1 MRIEN
6 LSPLAAHECCRWR
19 DAQARRKGALRLLA
33 ASLCLA
39 AFAAGAEAPSL
50 RLPDAVAPQVYQV
63 SLILDPAKPGFT
75 GDIVIDV
82 DVKSPVREIW
92 LNGHHLTLKSAVW
105 TAGGKSRSAKT
116 ATSGEDF
123 VSLSFAHP
131 LPVGKAR
138 LHILYAGRINV
149 GASTGIFRSSDG
161 GHDYLFTQFES
172 TDARAA
178 FPCFDEPGYKT
189 PWQLTLHVPAGQ
201 KAVSN
206 TPVVRQEHEGHR
218 EVIEFQPTKPL
229 PSYLVAFGVGPF
241 DIVDAGKVA
250 RSGAPVRIIAPKE
263 KADEARYAAEVSA
276 PILTQLED
284 YFGIPYPYPKADQ
297 VAIPVTFGFGAMEN
311 PGLVTYAQ
319 TLILAKP
326 DSDSIPRQRRY
337 AEVAAHELAHQWFGD
352 YVTTAW
358 WDDIWLN
365 EAFATWMQKTLTAA
379 WKPEW
384 NTRVDDVSDKLD
396 VMDEDSLVS
405 ARKIRQEIVSKD
417 DISNAFDGITYQKGA
432 AVIAMFENYMG
443 SAAFRTGVRQ
453 YMNKYAFGN
462 ATAQDFLAAEDG
474 VGAKPISGPF
484 NTFLNQAGV
493 PLLSVDLHCGGGTP
507 TLHLQQQRLLPL
519 GSTGSAAQ
527 TWHFP
532 VCLRYPAA
540 GGVHRECTLLA
551 DESADYP
558 LAAGNACPAWVEAD
572 DQALGYYSVNYLGS
586 LLAALAD
593 SEVLRQLS
601 AAERL
606 DLLGNAKL
614 LADAGKLP
622 PDGALRLV
630 EALHEDADRHVVER
644 ALELALS
651 YRSDLVPP
659 ALLPNYERF
668 LARNFEERARA
679 LNWSG
684 PSSEPEDTLLLRRA
698 LVAPVATVGADAV
711 LAQTGRE
718 LARQW
723 LDGVAQVSPDML
735 APVLNTAAYYGDRS
749 LAERFIAKLKATQDR
764 QVRARIIEALRHFRD
779 PAALDAASAA
789 LLAGDIPFIEGWRV
803 LVSGRDSPA
812 TREWAFHNVQAHYD
826 EILAKRPSGGGLD
839 LAALLPAVG
848 RGLCDEASRRA
859 LNDYFADRSPQFT
872 GGPRILAQT
881 LEGIDLC
888 IARKRAQ
895 GDAIVAYLN
904 QY

>member
-1 MRIEN
+1 MGVGRGAVC
-6 LSPLAAHECCRWR
+6 AA
-19 DAQARRKGALRLLA
+19 
-33 ASLCLA
+33 LCLA
-39 AFAAGAEAPSL
+39 TFVAGAEVPSL
-50 RLPDAVAPQVYQV
+50 RLPDSVAPQAYQV
-63 SLILDPAKPGFT
+63 SLTLDPAKPSFT
-75 GDIVIDV
+75 GDILIDV
-82 DVKSPVREIW
+82 DVKSPVREVW
-92 LNGHHLTLKSAVW
+92 LNGHNLTLKSAAW

-116 ATSGEDF
+116 ATSGADF
-123 VSLSFAHP
+123 VSLSFAEP
-131 LPVGKAR
+131 LPVGKAL
-138 LHILYAGRINV
+138 LHIIYSGRVND
-149 GASTGIFRSSDG
+149 GASSGIFHSRDG
-161 GHDYLFTQFES
+161 GNDYLFTQFES

-178 FPCFDEPGYKT
+178 FPCFDEPSYKT
-189 PWQLTLHVPAGQ
+189 PWQLTLHIPAGQ

-206 TPVVRQEHEGHR
+206 TPVDRQQPEGKWQR
-218 EVIEFQPTKPL
+218 IEFEQTKPL

-241 DIVDAGKVA
+241 DMVDAGTVA
-250 RSGAPVRIIAPKE
+250 RSGAPVRIIAPKG
-263 KADEARYAAEVSA
+263 KAEEASYAAEVSA
-276 PILTQLED
+276 PILTRLED

-396 VMDEDSLVS
+396 VMGEDSLVS
-405 ARKIRQEIVSKD
+405 ARKIRQQIVSKD
-417 DISNAFDGITYQKGA
+417 DIANAFDGITYQKGA

-443 SAAFRTGVRQ
+443 SAAFHTGVQ
-453 YMNKYAFGN
+453 HYMQAHAFGN
-462 ATAQDFLAAEDG
+462 ATAEDFLAAQDG
-474 VGAKPISGPF
+474 VGAKPIAEPF

-507 TLHLQQQRLLPL
+507 TLHLAQQRLLPL

-532 VCLRYPAA
+532 VCMRYPAA
-540 GGVHRECTLLA
+540 GGIHRECTLLA
-551 DESADYP
+551 GESTEYP
-558 LAAGNACPAWVEAD
+558 LMTAGACPAWVEAD
-572 DQALGYYSVNYLGS
+572 DQAIGYYAVDYRGP
-586 LLAALAD
+586 LLASLAD
-593 SEVLRQLS
+593 GEVLARLS

-630 EALHEDADRHVVER
+630 EAMHQDPDRHVVER
-644 ALELALS
+644 ALGLALS
-651 YRSDLVPP
+651 YRTDLVPP
-659 ALLPNYERF
+659 KLLPNYERF
-668 LARNFEERARA
+668 LTKNFQERARA

-684 PSSEPEDTLLLRRA
+684 PAGESEDTQLLRRA
-698 LVAPVATVGADAV
+698 LVGAVATVGADDV
-711 LAQTGRE
+711 LAESGRE
-718 LARQW
+718 LARHW
-723 LDGVAQVSPDML
+723 LDGVAQVAPDML
-735 APVLNTAAYYGDRS
+735 APVLNTAAYYGNS
-749 LAERFIAKLKATQDR
+749 ALAERFIAKLKTTQDR

-779 PAALDAASAA
+779 PAALDAASTA
-789 LLAGDIPFIEGWRV
+789 LLSGEIPFIEGWRV
-803 LVSGRDSPA
+803 LVSGQDFPA
-812 TREWAFHNVQAHYD
+812 TRDWAFHNLQAHYD
-826 EILAKRPSGGGLD
+826 EILAKRPTGGGFD
-839 LAALLPAVG
+839 FAALLPNVG
-848 RGLCDEASRRA
+848 RGLCDEASRHA
-859 LNDYFADRSPQFT
+859 LNDYFADRSQRFT